1 MGDDSVF
8 KMSFASDAYF
18 YKGLEGLIG
27 PPHPLLGEAIKR
39 EVRAEPPKPHHTCQ
53 PLTTTHHSPQH
64 CEAQDSREPFKT
76 FNYEI
81 ETCPEWEWWFVA
93 DPEPGL
99 EKFKFTEYPRE
110 QKGSYERKPLKPS
123 EFEAKRAKVSDT
135 ELRLEQREL
144 PHDSPPAS
152 SLCR

>member
-39 EVRAEPPKPHHTCQ
+39 E
-53 PLTTTHHSPQH
+53 H

-76 FNYEI
+76 
-81 ETCPEWEWWFVA
+81 
-93 DPEPGL
+93 
-99 EKFKFTEYPRE
+99 
-110 QKGSYERKPLKPS
+110 
-123 EFEAKRAKVSDT
+123 
-135 ELRLEQREL
+135 
-144 PHDSPPAS
+144 
-152 SLCR
+152 